1 MLLGSCREMALLS
14 LGLFL
19 PRYCAVT
26 GLNQNCLDPSFKRY
40 IATTLVLFRSMFKAG
55 HIRKRHSQ
63 KSDSE
68 STVEGQEGS
77 LYFFEG
83 GTGHRAMA
91 RG

>member
-1 MLLGSCREMALLS
+1 
-14 LGLFL
+14 
-19 PRYCAVT
+19 
-26 GLNQNCLDPSFKRY
+26 
-40 IATTLVLFRSMFKAG
+40 MFKAG

-68 STVEGQEGS
+68 STVEGQVGS